1 MTSPVRPH
9 DLVLCLTPFGEPDAG
24 LTAAACA
31 AGALGILDLGT
42 GDRRSREAL
51 SRLRRSAPGPF
62 GVRVTG
68 RCALTPAEVG
78 DGPDAVVLTADATWK
93 RAELPSGCRVLAEVT
108 DLGQAHA
115 ALRAGAWG
123 LIARGAES
131 GGRVGELST
140 FVLLQQLLSD
150 EESSRVP
157 VWACGG
163 IGPRTAAAAV
173 AGGAAG
179 VVLDSQLALLA
190 ESGLPETVRSVLRS
204 LDGSET
210 VVLGGHRVL
219 RRRGPD
225 SVPRP
230 PADDPRAVASLL
242 GAGDQRG
249 RLLPVGQDGF
259 LAARFA
265 ERSGDVRRSVREVAT
280 AIDGVAHGDGAT
292 ALRPGSAMGRA
303 LGTRLPVAQGP
314 MTRVSDQAG
323 FAAAVAADG
332 ALPFLA
338 LALADAE
345 RTRSILTEA
354 RAVLDGRPWGV
365 GVLGFA
371 PEEIRNAQLDAVREL
386 RPTHAIIAGGRPA
399 QAETLE
405 RAGIHTFLHVPSPGL
420 LRQFLD
426 AGARRFVFEGSE
438 CGGHVGPRASF
449 PLWEAQLAV
458 LQDFLDD
465 TGTDPYAADGGAAAR
480 RLEVFFAGGVHDERS
495 AAMVAALAAPLT
507 TRGAAVGVLMGTAYL
522 FTEEAVA
529 HGAVRPLFQR
539 QVLTATTTTLLET
552 APGHATRCVPSPFT
566 ADYRGREAALRAQG
580 LTDREVWEGLERLNV
595 GRLRIASKG
604 VERGADGALAAVDE
618 ERQLADGMFMA
629 GEVAVLRSA
638 TTTLADLHRSV
649 TDGAADLLTR
659 RAAHPSAAHPSA
671 ASVVEPE
678 PPAPLDI
685 AIVGMACMFPGAPDL
700 AAFWSAIV
708 TGRDAVTEVPPER
721 WDPAVHHAAGS
732 TASKWG
738 GFLPRI
744 PFDPLRYGIPPASL
758 GSIEPVQLL
767 SLEAARR
774 ALEDA
779 GYGERGREFDRART
793 SVVFGAEAGSDLSNA
808 VTLRAVLPSYHG
820 KVPDGIEEQLPRLT
834 EDSFPGM
841 LANVISGRIANRL
854 DLGGANF
861 TVDAACASSLAALDV
876 GCKEL
881 VSGTSDLVLCGGA
894 DLHNG
899 INDFVLFS
907 SVHALSPTGSSRAFD
922 ASADGI
928 ALGEGV
934 ACLVLKRLADAERD
948 GDRIYGVVKGLGSA
962 SDGRSLGLTAPRPE
976 GQRAAL
982 ERAYRN
988 AGVSPADVGLVEAH
1002 GTGTVVGDRTE
1013 LTVLAEVFSE
1023 AGAGTGGCALGSVKS
1038 QIGHTKCAAGLA
1050 GLIKTAL
1057 ALYTGVTPPTLHL
1070 ERPNPA
1076 WAEDD
1081 SPFVFHTR
1089 ARPWPAPAA
1098 ERLGGVSAFGFG
1110 GTNFHAVLAA
1120 HADAVPPRRSLDAWP
1135 AELFLFRGRDRAAA
1149 HRHAVEI
1156 LRAAETDGHPWRLRD
1171 LALAAAHR
1179 ADTSHEPVRAALVAR
1194 DTEELIGH
1202 LRRLLAGE
1210 HDPGAG
1216 IHVADQVTELEGL
1229 GLGLGEGN
1237 GAGGPVRGEAAD
1249 PVRAEA
1255 ADPVQDGVTDRVRG
1269 GGTGRVEGGG
1279 AGPARGKVAF
1289 LFPGQGSQR
1298 PGMLAELMIHLP
1310 ELRYYLDLG
1319 RAYADILH
1327 PPAAFDDAA
1336 RERRRAALT
1345 DTRAAQPALGVTGLA
1360 AHAFLTS
1367 AGVHPDQAAGHSYGE
1382 LVALAAAGALDPET
1396 LLELSAER
1404 AGAILAAAGD
1414 DPGTMAA
1421 VGASAE
1427 TVVRTLRT
1435 SGAPASVVV
1444 ANLNSPDQTVISGPT
1459 ADVETAVR
1467 LLREAGLGARRIPVA
1482 CAFHGPLVAA
1492 AGEGFG
1498 KTLVDTTV
1506 RAPEFPVWANRTAAP
1521 YPLDPDEVRAE
1532 LAAQIGAPVAFAA
1545 QIEAMYEAG
1554 ARVFVEAGPG
1564 TVLTRLVARILGD
1577 RPHHAVA
1584 CEPDADS
1591 GLRGWLD
1598 ALARLAVAGQPVR
1611 TAWLLRGRDA
1621 VDALRGPAPK
1631 RPGWTVDGHLVR
1643 TADGAFLPGALAPAR
1658 RVVET
1663 TVTTDQPYGA
1673 PADRDALVSEF
1684 LRTSREMIAAQR
1696 DVLLT
1701 YFGAA
1706 PGAAVP
1712 PAPVP
1717 TAPLRVE
1724 LTSADSELTMPE
1736 GEAPGDDV
1744 ERVVLKIISERTGY
1758 PVDMIEP
1765 DLDLEADLSIDSIK
1779 RAEIAGELAK
1789 RLGIAGGADVL
1800 DDAELE
1806 ELAKARTAAAVTGWL
1821 TARVGAQ
1828 PGDGGER
1835 HEESRTGGQ
1844 AEYAEERTEE
1854 AFTGMAAGLT
1864 PEAAGLTRE
1873 AAERIGEVG
1882 RRTQEPAGPA
1892 PDAGG
1897 PTQVSA
1903 GQTREVAG
1911 LVPEV
1916 GARTQEVGVRIWEV
1930 GARTREPAEATHAPA
1945 PTSAP
1950 VPTSAPLLG
1959 VPPRRFEL
1967 RPVPLPDPGPS
1978 APDDRDR
1985 ALSGRRFALL
1995 GDGAGAAAEVA
2006 ARLAEHGAEAVLLD
2020 ASHLLTAADG
2030 PVDGV
2035 VYLGALPG
2043 PDLPVLP
2050 DAFPVLRAALACGPR
2065 RLLALRT
2072 ADRADALG
2080 TADRG
2085 GAAGTAARG
2094 SGLRAGDHA
2103 DALRAPDHADAPRAA
2118 GRGDAPGPADRGS
2131 GHRAADRADAVRAAD
2146 RGGVPGVSD
2155 RGSGLPVGD
2164 HADALRAADRADVL
2178 QPADRTDALRTA
2190 DPGGTPPPADRG
2202 GVQGA
2207 GDPAGGLRA
2216 AGLDGLFRS
2225 VGHEYPELLARVV
2238 AVADTAPVAVADA
2251 VLAELRAP
2259 EPAPVVLRTAAGVR
2273 HGLALVPAPLGPLAA
2288 TGAGPA
2294 GDGAAEAAALG
2305 LDRDSVVLLVGGA
2318 RGITARFAATLAG
2331 ACRCRV
2337 ELLGRTP
2344 APTAPEAPHTAAA
2357 RTPVELRAALAAG
2370 PGAAAGPAEINRTAE
2385 LILAQREIA
2394 STLAE
2399 LGALGSEARYRSV
2412 DFRDRDAVRRAVKE
2426 IHAEHGR
2433 LDGVVFAAGVVE
2445 DRLIA
2450 DKTPESFQRVYGTKT
2465 AGAAALFAAL
2475 DDLPGAPAFTVLFGS
2490 IAAVTGNRGQADYAA
2505 ANDALEALGADWAAR
2520 TGARALTV
2528 HWGPW
2533 APSATHGGMV
2543 GAELGRAYARRGIEL
2558 IDPDEGT
2565 AALLRELAWGEP
2577 SVRAVVYTASGW

>member
-1 MTSPVRPH
+1 MTSPVRAQ
-9 DLVLCLTPFGEPDAG
+9 DLILCLTPFGEPDAG
-24 LTAAACA
+24 LAAAASA
-31 AGALGILDLGT
+31 AGALGVLDLGT
-42 GDRRSREAL
+42 GDRRCREEL
-51 SRLRRSAPGPF
+51 SRLRRAAPGPF
-62 GVRVTG
+62 GIRVTG
-68 RCALTPAEVG
+68 RCTLTPADVG
-78 DGPDAVVLTADATWK
+78 DGPDTVVLTSDAPWQATQ
-93 RAELPSGCRVLAEVT
+93 LPPHWRVLAEIT
-108 DLGQAHA
+108 DIDQARTA
-115 ALRAGAWG
+115 VRAGARG

-150 EESSRVP
+150 GELNDVP

-190 ESGLPETVRSVLRS
+190 ESGQPETVRAALRS

-210 VVLGGHRVL
+210 VLLGGHRVL

-225 SVPRP
+225 APRIS
-230 PADDPRAVASLL
+230 ADDPETIAALL
-242 GAGDQRG
+242 GTADPRTH
-249 RLLPVGQDGF
+249 LLPVGQDGF

-265 ERSGDVRRSVREVAT
+265 ERWGHVRGVVRELSAVIQGVAVGDPVRV
-280 AIDGVAHGDGAT
+280 DGVADAGPAGRAGTAGAGPEADLGAEGAGAAVALGEADAGAEASHAVSDARSAASQAVSDAGPAGAAGVSDVASDIASDIVT
-292 ALRPGSAMGRA
+292 DARHTQAEPAAVAALRPGSAMSRA

-323 FAAAVAADG
+323 FAAAVAEGG

-338 LALADAE
+338 LALADGE
-345 RTRSILTEA
+345 RTRAMLTEA

-386 RPTHAIIAGGRPA
+386 RPTHAVIAGGRPA
-399 QAETLE
+399 QAEALE
-405 RAGIHTFLHVPSPGL
+405 RAGIRTFLHVPSPGL
-420 LRQFLD
+420 LRQFVD

-449 PLWEAQLAV
+449 PLWEAQLGV
-458 LQDFLDD
+458 LEDYLADADD
-465 TGTDPYAADGGAAAR
+465 ERAR
-480 RLEVFFAGGVHDERS
+480 QLEVLFAGGVHDERS

-507 TRGAAVGVLMGTAYL
+507 ARGAAVGLLMGTAYL

-529 HGAVRPLFQR
+529 HGAIQPLFQR
-539 QVLTATTTTLLET
+539 QVLAATATDLLET

-566 ADYRGREAALRAQG
+566 GDYRDREAALRAQG
-580 LTDREVWEGLERLNV
+580 LSDREVWEGLERLNV

-604 VERGADGALAAVDE
+604 VERCTDGELAAVGE
-618 ERQLADGMFMA
+618 ERQLSDGMFMA

-638 TTTLADLHRSV
+638 TTTVAELHRAV
-649 TDGAADLLTR
+649 TDGAADFLTR
-659 RAAHPSAAHPSA
+659 RAARPAPLPPA
-671 ASVVEPE
+671 EPA

-685 AIVGMACMFPGAPDL
+685 AIVGMACMFPQAADL
-700 AAFWSAIV
+700 AAFWSTVV

-721 WDPAVHHAAGS
+721 WDPAVHHASAS

-767 SLEAARR
+767 SLEAAWR

-779 GYGERGREFDRART
+779 GYGDRGRAFDRART

-808 VTLRAVLPSYHG
+808 VTLRAVLPAYYG

-876 GCKEL
+876 ACKEL
-881 VSGTSDLVLCGGA
+881 VSGTSDMVLCGGA

-899 INDFVLFS
+899 INDYVLFS
-907 SVHALSPTGSSRAFD
+907 SVHALSPTGRSRAFD

-934 ACLVLKRLADAERD
+934 ACLVLKRLADAERA

-1013 LTVLAEVFSE
+1013 LTVLSDVFTE
-1023 AGAGTGGCALGSVKS
+1023 AGAELGSCALGSVKS

-1050 GLIKTAL
+1050 GLIKTTL
-1057 ALYTGVTPPTLHL
+1057 ALYTGVTPPTLHV
-1070 ERPNPA
+1070 EHPNPA
-1076 WAEDD
+1076 WAQDS

-1089 ARPWPAPAA
+1089 ARPWSAPAA
-1098 ERLGGVSAFGFG
+1098 ERFAGVSAFGFG
-1110 GTNFHAVLAA
+1110 GTNFHAVLAG
-1120 HADAVPPRRSLDAWP
+1120 HSDAVPPAQTLDEWP
-1135 AELFLFRGRDRAAA
+1135 CELFLFRGRDTVAA
-1149 HRHAVEI
+1149 HRTVEEL
-1156 LRAAETDGHPWRLRD
+1156 LRAAEADGRPWRLRD
-1171 LALAAAHR
+1171 LALAAARR
-1179 ADTSHEPVRAALVAR
+1179 ADTAHEPVRAAVVAR
-1194 DTEELIGH
+1194 DIEELTAQ
-1202 LRRLLAGE
+1202 LRRILAGE
-1210 HDPGAG
+1210 HDPAAG
-1216 IHVADQVTELEGL
+1216 IH
-1229 GLGLGEGN
+1229 
-1237 GAGGPVRGEAAD
+1237 AAD
-1249 PVRAEA
+1249 PV
-1255 ADPVQDGVTDRVRG
+1255 DGQI
-1269 GGTGRVEGGG
+1269 
-1279 AGPARGKVAF
+1279 AF

-1298 PGMLAELMIHLP
+1298 TGMLADLLVTLP
-1310 ELRYYLDLG
+1310 ALRHYLYLG
-1319 RAYADILH
+1319 RAHADVVH
-1327 PPAAFDDAA
+1327 PPAAFDDTA
-1336 RERRRAALT
+1336 RERLRADLT
-1345 DTRAAQPALGVTGLA
+1345 DTRSAQPALGIAGLA

-1396 LLELSAER
+1396 LLELSGER
-1404 AGAILAAAGD
+1404 AAAILAAAGD

-1421 VGASAE
+1421 VAAPAE
-1427 TVVRTLRT
+1427 TVTDALRT
-1435 SGAPASVVV
+1435 AGAPATVVV
-1444 ANLNSPDQTVISGPT
+1444 ANLNSPEQTVISGPT
-1459 ADVETAVR
+1459 EDIGTAVR
-1467 LLREAGLGARRIPVA
+1467 LLRAVGLGARRIPVA
-1482 CAFHGPLVAA
+1482 CAFHSPLVAS
-1492 AGEGFG
+1492 AGERFA
-1498 KTLVDTTV
+1498 KVLADKTV

-1521 YPLDPDEVRAE
+1521 YPRDPDAVRAG
-1532 LAAQIGAPVAFAA
+1532 LAAQIGAPVAFVA

-1554 ARVFVEAGPG
+1554 ARLFVEAGPG
-1564 TVLTRLVARILGD
+1564 SVLTRLVRQILGD
-1577 RPHHAVA
+1577 RPHRTVV
-1584 CEPDADS
+1584 CEPSGDS

-1598 ALARLAVAGQPVR
+1598 ALAQLAVAGRPVR

-1621 VDALRGPAPK
+1621 VDALRAPAPK

-1643 TADGAFLPGALAPAR
+1643 TADGALLPGALAPAR
-1658 RVVET
+1658 RVMET
-1663 TVTTDQPYGA
+1663 TVTTDQPHGA
-1673 PADRDALVSEF
+1673 PTDRDALISEF

-1706 PGAAVP
+1706 PGATP
-1712 PAPVP
+1712 PAPVAAVP
-1717 TAPLRVE
+1717 APDPVAQHE
-1724 LTSADSELTMPE
+1724 LPSAEPPLSSLVAEEPV
-1736 GEAPGDDV
+1736 ADV
-1744 ERVVLKIISERTGY
+1744 ERIVLEIISERTGY

-1789 RLGIAGGADVL
+1789 RLGIAGGAEVL

-1821 TARVGAQ
+1821 TARVGA
-1828 PGDGGER
+1828 GSGGEGER
-1835 HEESRTGGQ
+1835 VEAAHAREPVEERAEVSYGREPIEAQ
-1844 AEYAEERTEE
+1844 AEVSYAR
-1854 AFTGMAAGLT
+1854 
-1864 PEAAGLTRE
+1864 
-1873 AAERIGEVG
+1873 
-1882 RRTQEPAGPA
+1882 EPAG
-1892 PDAGG
+1892 
-1897 PTQVSA
+1897 
-1903 GQTREVAG
+1903 
-1911 LVPEV
+1911 
-1916 GARTQEVGVRIWEV
+1916 
-1930 GARTREPAEATHAPA
+1930 EPAEAAHIGTRAPA
-1945 PTSAP
+1945 EPL
-1950 VPTSAPLLG
+1950 VPG
-1959 VPPRRFEL
+1959 VPPRRCEL
-1967 RPVPLPDPGPS
+1967 RPVALPEPGPVGL
-1978 APDDRDR
+1978 D
-1985 ALSGRRFALL
+1985 LSGRRFVLL
-1995 GDGAGAAAEVA
+1995 GGGAGTAGELA
-2006 ARLAEHGAEAVLLD
+2006 ARLAAHGADPVVLD
-2020 ASHLLTAADG
+2020 QAHHLTSADG

-2043 PDLPVLP
+2043 SDLPVLP

-2065 RLLALRT
+2065 TLLAVRG
-2072 ADRADALG
+2072 ADRAQA
-2080 TADRG
+2080 
-2085 GAAGTAARG
+2085 
-2094 SGLRAGDHA
+2094 
-2103 DALRAPDHADAPRAA
+2103 
-2118 GRGDAPGPADRGS
+2118 
-2131 GHRAADRADAVRAAD
+2131 
-2146 RGGVPGVSD
+2146 
-2155 RGSGLPVGD
+2155 
-2164 HADALRAADRADVL
+2164 
-2178 QPADRTDALRTA
+2178 
-2190 DPGGTPPPADRG
+2190 
-2202 GVQGA
+2202 
-2207 GDPAGGLRA
+2207 LRA

-2225 VGHEYPELLARVV
+2225 VGREYPGLLARVV
-2238 AVADTAPVAVADA
+2238 AVPDTAPAAVAEA
-2251 VLAELRAP
+2251 LLAELRAP
-2259 EPAPVVLRTAAGVR
+2259 EPVAPVVLRTAAGAR
-2273 HGLALVPAPLGPLAA
+2273 QGFELLPAPLGLLGT

-2294 GDGAAEAAALG
+2294 ADGAAEAAALG
-2305 LDRDSVVLLVGGA
+2305 LDRDSVVLLAGGA
-2318 RGITARFAATLAG
+2318 RGITARFAATLAR

-2344 APTAPEAPHTAAA
+2344 APTAPEDPRTAAA

-2370 PGAAAGPAEINRTAE
+2370 PGAPKPAEINRTAE
-2385 LILAQREIA
+2385 LLLAQREIA
-2394 STLAE
+2394 TTLAE
-2399 LGALGSEARYRSV
+2399 LGTLGSEARYRSV
-2412 DFRDRDAVRRAVKE
+2412 DFRERDAVLQAVKE

-2433 LDGVVFAAGVVE
+2433 LDGVVFAAGVIE

-2450 DKTPESFQRVYGTKT
+2450 DKTPESFQRVYGTKI

-2475 DDLPGAPAFTVLFGS
+2475 DELPAAPAFTVLFGS
-2490 IAAVTGNRGQADYAA
+2490 IAALLGNRGQADYAA
-2505 ANDALEALGADWAAR
+2505 ANDALEALGADWAER
-2520 TGARALTV
+2520 TGHRALTV

-2533 APSATHGGMV
+2533 APSGAHTGMV
-2543 GAELGRAYARRGIEL
+2543 GAELGREYARRGVDL

-2565 AALLRELAWGEP
+2565 AALLRELAWGDP
-2577 SVRAVVYTASGW
+2577 AARAVVHTASGW

>member
-1 MTSPVRPH
+1 MTSPVRLR
-9 DLVLCLTPFGEPDAG
+9 DLVLCLTPFGESDAG
-24 LTAAACA
+24 LAAAACA
-31 AGALGILDLGT
+31 AGALGILDLGA

-78 DGPDAVVLTADATWK
+78 DSPDTVIRTADATWSPS
-93 RAELPSGCRVLAEVT
+93 ELPSHWRVLAEVT
-108 DLGQAHA
+108 DIQQARA
-115 ALRAGAWG
+115 AVRAGAQG
-123 LIARGAES
+123 LIARGGES

-150 EESSRVP
+150 EESGRVP

-225 SVPRP
+225 APRP
-230 PADDPRAVASLL
+230 PADDPGAVADLL
-242 GAGDQRG
+242 GADDLRG

-265 ERSGDVRRSVREVAT
+265 ERFGDVRRSVREVSA
-280 AIDGVAHGDGAT
+280 AMLGAADGGAADGGAADGGAAA
-292 ALRPGSAMGRA
+292 ALRPGSAMSRA

-314 MTRVSDQAG
+314 MTRVSDQPG
-323 FAAAVAADG
+323 FAAAVATDG

-338 LALADAE
+338 LALADGE
-345 RTRSILTEA
+345 RTRSMLTEA

-405 RAGIHTFLHVPSPGL
+405 RAGIRSYLHVPSPGL

-426 AGARRFVFEGSE
+426 AGVRRFVFEGSE

-458 LQDFLDD
+458 LEDFLRGADD
-465 TGTDPYAADGGAAAR
+465 TTAR

-539 QVLTATTTTLLET
+539 QVLTATATTLLET

-566 ADYRGREAALRAQG
+566 GDYRAREAALRAQG

-604 VERGADGALAAVDE
+604 VERGTDGALAGVDE

-638 TTTLADLHRSV
+638 TTTLANLHRSV
-649 TDGAADLLTR
+649 TDGAADFLTR
-659 RAAHPSAAHPSA
+659 RAARPGPTPAA
-671 ASVVEPE
+671 EPE
-678 PPAPLDI
+678 PPAPLDV
-685 AIVGMACMFPGAPDL
+685 AIVGMACMFPEAPDL
-700 AAFWSAIV
+700 AAFWSTIV
-708 TGRDAVTEVPPER
+708 TGRDAVTEVPADR

-767 SLEAARR
+767 SLEAAHR

-779 GYGERGREFDRART
+779 GYGARGRAFDRART
-793 SVVFGAEAGSDLSNA
+793 SVVFGAEAGSDLSSA
-808 VTLRAVLPSYHG
+808 VTLRAVLPSYYG

-876 GCKEL
+876 ACKEL

-899 INDFVLFS
+899 INDYVLFS
-907 SVHALSPTGSSRAFD
+907 SVHALSPTGRSRAFD

-1013 LTVLAEVFSE
+1013 LTVLSEVFNR
-1023 AGAGTGGCALGSVKS
+1023 AGAERGRCALGSVKS

-1050 GLIKTAL
+1050 GLIKSAL
-1057 ALYTGVTPPTLHL
+1057 ALHTGVIPPTLHL

-1076 WAEDD
+1076 WSEGD
-1081 SPFVFHTR
+1081 SPFAFHTR
-1089 ARPWPAPAA
+1089 ARPWTAPAA
-1098 ERLGGVSAFGFG
+1098 ERLAGVSAFGFG

-1120 HADAVPPRRSLDAWP
+1120 HTDAVPPRRSLDVWP
-1135 AELFLFRGRDRAAA
+1135 AELFLFRGRDTAAA
-1149 HRHAVEI
+1149 HRQAEEI
-1156 LRAAETDGHPWRLRD
+1156 LRAAEADGHPWRLRD
-1171 LALAAAHR
+1171 LALAAARR
-1179 ADTSHEPVRAALVAR
+1179 ADTSHEPVQAALVAR
-1194 DTEELIGH
+1194 DTGELTAQ

-1210 HDPGAG
+1210 HDPAAG
-1216 IHVADQVTELEGL
+1216 IHG
-1229 GLGLGEGN
+1229 
-1237 GAGGPVRGEAAD
+1237 AD
-1249 PVRAEA
+1249 PVPGPAEEVGPAADSAEGEVADPAEGRVACRGEGEVACRAEGEVA
-1255 ADPVQDGVTDRVRG
+1255 CTDPVRSKAG
-1269 GGTGRVEGGG
+1269 GSVPGG
-1279 AGPARGKVAF
+1279 VAF

-1298 PGMLAELMIHLP
+1298 PGMLAELLVHLP
-1310 ELRYYLDLG
+1310 ELQHYLDLG
-1319 RAYADILH
+1319 RAHADTVH
-1327 PPAAFDDAA
+1327 PPAAFDDSA

-1345 DTRAAQPALGVTGLA
+1345 DTRTAQPALGITGLA

-1421 VGASAE
+1421 VGAPAE
-1427 TVVRTLRT
+1427 TVARALQTT
-1435 SGAPASVVV
+1435 GAPASVVI
-1444 ANLNSPDQTVISGPT
+1444 ANLNSPAQTVVSGPT
-1459 ADVETAVR
+1459 ADVEAAVR
-1467 LLREAGLGARRIPVA
+1467 LLRDAGLGARRIPVA
-1482 CAFHGPLVAA
+1482 CAFHSPLVAA
-1492 AGEGFG
+1492 AGERFA
-1498 KTLVDTTV
+1498 KVLADKTV

-1521 YPLDPDEVRAE
+1521 YPRDPDGVRAE
-1532 LAAQIGAPVAFAA
+1532 LAAQIAAPVAFAA

-1564 TVLTRLVARILGD
+1564 TVLTRLVARILGN
-1577 RPHHAVA
+1577 RPHRTVA
-1584 CEPDADS
+1584 CEPDPDS

-1643 TADGAFLPGALAPAR
+1643 TADGALLPGALAPAR

-1673 PADRDALVSEF
+1673 PADRDALISEF
-1684 LRTSREMIAAQR
+1684 LRTSREMVAAQR

-1706 PGAAVP
+1706 PGATP
-1712 PAPVP
+1712 PAPLP
-1717 TAPLRVE
+1717 AAPLPQAVIPEPDGEQGE
-1724 LTSADSELTMPE
+1724 LTEPVE
-1736 GEAPGDDV
+1736 EAPVADV
-1744 ERVVLKIISERTGY
+1744 ERVVLEIISERTGY

-1779 RAEIAGELAK
+1779 RAEIAGELAR

-1821 TARVGAQ
+1821 TARVGATS
-1828 PGDGGER
+1828 GDGGGR
-1835 HEESRTGGQ
+1835 HEEPRAAGQ
-1844 AEYAEERTEE
+1844 VGYPEERTEG
-1854 AFTGMAAGLT
+1854 AFPDAAAGRIPAVARQT
-1864 PEAAGLTRE
+1864 RDPSVRAGEAGVRAQGPTEAAS
-1873 AAERIGEVG
+1873 
-1882 RRTQEPAGPA
+1882 A
-1892 PDAGG
+1892 PTASA
-1897 PTQVSA
+1897 PTGS
-1903 GQTREVAG
+1903 
-1911 LVPEV
+1911 
-1916 GARTQEVGVRIWEV
+1916 
-1930 GARTREPAEATHAPA
+1930 APA
-1945 PTSAP
+1945 P
-1950 VPTSAPLLG
+1950 VLG
-1959 VPPRRFEL
+1959 VPPRRCEL
-1967 RPVPLPDPGPS
+1967 RPVPLPEPDPAAG
-1978 APDDRDR
+1978 DDRGP
-1985 ALSGRRFALL
+1985 ALAGRRFVLL
-1995 GDGAGAAAEVA
+1995 GDGAGVAAEVA
-2006 ARLAEHGAEAVLLD
+2006 ARLAGHGAEAVPLD
-2020 ASHLLTAADG
+2020 AGHLLTAADG

-2065 RLLALRT
+2065 RLLA
-2072 ADRADALG
+2072 
-2080 TADRG
+2080 
-2085 GAAGTAARG
+2085 
-2094 SGLRAGDHA
+2094 
-2103 DALRAPDHADAPRAA
+2103 P
-2118 GRGDAPGPADRGS
+2118 
-2131 GHRAADRADAVRAAD
+2131 RAADRA
-2146 RGGVPGVSD
+2146 
-2155 RGSGLPVGD
+2155 
-2164 HADALRAADRADVL
+2164 
-2178 QPADRTDALRTA
+2178 
-2190 DPGGTPPPADRG
+2190 
-2202 GVQGA
+2202 GA
-2207 GDPAGGLRA
+2207 LRA

-2225 VGHEYPELLARVV
+2225 VGREYPDLLARVV
-2238 AVADTAPVAVADA
+2238 AVADTAPAAVADA
-2251 VLAELRAP
+2251 LLAELRAP
-2259 EPAPVVLRTAAGVR
+2259 EPAPVVLRTVAGAR
-2273 HGLALVPAPLGPLAA
+2273 QGLALVPAPLGPLAT

-2331 ACRCRV
+2331 ACRCRI

-2344 APTAPEAPHTAAA
+2344 VPTAPEDPHTAAA

-2370 PGAAAGPAEINRTAE
+2370 PAVTSPAEINRAAE
-2385 LILAQREIA
+2385 LVLAQREITA
-2394 STLAE
+2394 TLAE
-2399 LGALGSEARYRSV
+2399 LGALGSAARYRSV
-2412 DFRDRDAVRRAVKE
+2412 DFRDRDAVLRAVKE

-2433 LDGVVFAAGVVE
+2433 LDGVVFAAGVIE

-2450 DKTPESFQRVYGTKT
+2450 DKTPKSFQRVYGTKT
-2465 AGAAALFAAL
+2465 TGAAALFAAL
-2475 DDLPGAPAFTVLFGS
+2475 DDLPDAPAFTVLFGS
-2490 IAAVTGNRGQADYAA
+2490 IAAVLGNRGQADYAA
-2505 ANDALEALGADWAAR
+2505 ANDALETLGADWADRA
-2520 TGARALTV
+2520 GARALTV

-2533 APSATHGGMV
+2533 APSAAHGGMV
-2543 GAELGRAYARRGIEL
+2543 GAELGREYARRGIEL

-2565 AALLRELAWGEP
+2565 AALLRELAWGDP
-2577 SVRAVVYTASGW
+2577 SARAVVYTASGW

>member
-9 DLVLCLTPFGEPDAG
+9 DLVLCLTPFAEPDAG

-68 RCALTPAEVG
+68 RCALTPAELG
-78 DGPDAVVLTADATWK
+78 DAPDTVVRTADATWS
-93 RAELPSGCRVLAEVT
+93 RTELPSECRVLAEVT
-108 DLGQAHA
+108 DIRQAHA
-115 ALRAGAWG
+115 ALRAGAQG
-123 LIARGAES
+123 LIARGGES
-131 GGRVGELST
+131 GGRVGASST

-157 VWACGG
+157 LWACGG
-163 IGPRTAAAAV
+163 IGPRSAAAAV

-190 ESGLPETVRSVLRS
+190 ESGLSETVRSVLRS

-225 SVPRP
+225 APRP
-230 PADDPRAVASLL
+230 PADDPEAVASLL
-242 GAGDQRG
+242 GAGDLRG

-265 ERSGDVRRSVREVAT
+265 ERFGDVRRSVREVSAAMHAVADGGAAT
-280 AIDGVAHGDGAT
+280 V
-292 ALRPGSAMGRA
+292 LRPGSAMSRA

-314 MTRVSDQAG
+314 MTRVSDQAD

-338 LALADAE
+338 LALADGE
-345 RTRSILTEA
+345 RTRSMLTEA
-354 RAVLDGRPWGV
+354 RAALDGRPWGV

-458 LQDFLDD
+458 LQDFLAD
-465 TGTDPYAADGGAAAR
+465 ADGATAR

-507 TRGAAVGVLMGTAYL
+507 ARGAAVGVLMGTAYL
-522 FTEEAVA
+522 FTEEAVT

-539 QVLTATTTTLLET
+539 QVLKATMTTLLET

-566 ADYRGREAALRAQG
+566 ADYRAREAALRAQG
-580 LTDREVWEGLERLNV
+580 LTDREVWEALERLNV

-604 VERGADGALAAVDE
+604 VERGADGALATVAE
-618 ERQLADGMFMA
+618 ERQLTDGMFMA
-629 GEVAVLRSA
+629 GEVTVLRSA

-649 TDGAADLLTR
+649 TDGAAEFLTRRAGDVRTR
-659 RAAHPSAAHPSA
+659 RAAHPDAASAA
-671 ASVVEPE
+671 EPE

-685 AIVGMACMFPGAPDL
+685 AIVGMACMFAEAPDL
-700 AAFWSAIV
+700 AAFWSNIV

-744 PFDPLRYGIPPASL
+744 PFDPLQYGIPPASL

-779 GYGERGREFDRART
+779 GYGQQGRAFDRART

-808 VTLRAVLPSYHG
+808 VTLRAVLPKYYG
-820 KVPDGIEEQLPRLT
+820 TVPDGLDEQLPHLT

-876 GCKEL
+876 ACKEL

-899 INDFVLFS
+899 INDYVLFS
-907 SVHALSPTGSSRAFD
+907 SVHALSPTGRSRAFD

-934 ACLVLKRLADAERD
+934 ACLVLKRLADAERA

-1013 LTVLAEVFSE
+1013 LTVLAEVFGE

-1050 GLIKTAL
+1050 GLIKTTL
-1057 ALYTGVTPPTLHL
+1057 ALHTGVIPPTLHL

-1076 WAEDD
+1076 WAEGD
-1081 SPFVFHTR
+1081 SPFAFHTR
-1089 ARPWPAPAA
+1089 ARPWTAPAA
-1098 ERLGGVSAFGFG
+1098 ERLAGVSAFGFG

-1120 HADAVPPRRSLDAWP
+1120 HADAVPPRQAVDAWP
-1135 AELFLFRGRDRAAA
+1135 AELFLFRGRDTTAA
-1149 HRHAVEI
+1149 HRQAAEI
-1156 LRAAETDGHPWRLRD
+1156 LRAAEAEGAPWRLRD
-1171 LALAAAHR
+1171 LALAAAHC
-1179 ADTSHEPVRAALVAR
+1179 ADTSHEPVRAALVAG
-1194 DTEELIGH
+1194 DTEELTDQ

-1210 HDPGAG
+1210 HDPAAG
-1216 IHVADQVTELEGL
+1216 IHLADPLAEG
-1229 GLGLGEGN
+1229 E
-1237 GAGGPVRGEAAD
+1237 APAAPAQGEAAHSVRDGVLDRGEGGVAGPVPGVIEGRVPGGLDD
-1249 PVRAEA
+1249 PMPGRNADVLQSKAAAPAPGEF
-1255 ADPVQDGVTDRVRG
+1255 ADPVP
-1269 GGTGRVEGGG
+1269 G
-1279 AGPARGKVAF
+1279 AGALATAGKVAHPVAGEGDRSVAGEGDRWVAGEVAF

-1298 PGMLAELMIHLP
+1298 PGMLAELLVHLP

-1319 RAYADILH
+1319 GAHAGTVH
-1327 PPAAFDDAA
+1327 PPAAFDEDARA
-1336 RERRRAALT
+1336 RRRAALT
-1345 DTRAAQPALGVTGLA
+1345 DTRAAQPALGITGLA

-1396 LLELSAER
+1396 LLDLSAER

-1421 VGASAE
+1421 VGAPAE
-1427 TVVRTLRT
+1427 TVVRTLHT
-1435 SGAPASVVV
+1435 TGAPASVVV
-1444 ANLNSPDQTVISGPT
+1444 ANLNSPEQTVISGPT
-1459 ADVETAVR
+1459 ADVEAAVG
-1467 LLREAGLGARRIPVA
+1467 LLRDAGLGARRIPVA
-1482 CAFHGPLVAA
+1482 CAFHSPLVAT
-1492 AGEGFG
+1492 AGERFA
-1498 KTLVDTTV
+1498 KILADKTV
-1506 RAPEFPVWANRTAAP
+1506 RPPEFPVWANRTAAP
-1521 YPLDPDEVRAE
+1521 YPLDPDDVRAE

-1554 ARVFVEAGPG
+1554 ARIFVEAGPG

-1577 RPHHAVA
+1577 RPHRTIA

-1611 TAWLLRGRDA
+1611 TSWLLRGRDA
-1621 VDALRGPAPK
+1621 VDALRGHAPK

-1643 TADGAFLPGALAPAR
+1643 TADGALLPGALAPAR

-1663 TVTTDQPYGA
+1663 TVTTDQPYGT
-1673 PADRDALVSEF
+1673 PADRDALISEF
-1684 LRTSREMIAAQR
+1684 LRTSREMITAQR

-1706 PGAAVP
+1706 PGVTP

-1717 TAPLRVE
+1717 SAPLPQLVTPE
-1724 LTSADSELTMPE
+1724 PPPAEAESAGPV
-1736 GEAPGDDV
+1736 DDV
-1744 ERVVLKIISERTGY
+1744 ERVVLEIIGERTGY

-1779 RAEIAGELAK
+1779 RAEIAGELAR
-1789 RLGIAGGADVL
+1789 RLGIAGGAEVL
-1800 DDAELE
+1800 DDAEME

-1821 TARVGAQ
+1821 TARMGARSGHGQ
-1828 PGDGGER
+1828 GR
-1835 HEESRTGGQ
+1835 HDESSTGGQ
-1844 AEYAEERTEE
+1844 AGYAQEQTEA
-1854 AFTGMAAGLT
+1854 AFTDAA
-1864 PEAAGLTRE
+1864 
-1873 AAERIGEVG
+1873 
-1882 RRTQEPAGPA
+1882 A
-1892 PDAGG
+1892 P
-1897 PTQVSA
+1897 P
-1903 GQTREVAG
+1903 
-1911 LVPEV
+1911 
-1916 GARTQEVGVRIWEV
+1916 
-1930 GARTREPAEATHAPA
+1930 TREPAEAVYAPA
-1945 PTSAP
+1945 PA
-1950 VPTSAPLLG
+1950 LG
-1959 VPPRRFEL
+1959 VSPRRCEL
-1967 RPVPLPDPGPS
+1967 RPVPLPEPDP
-1978 APDDRDR
+1978 AAADAQDH

-1995 GDGAGAAAEVA
+1995 GDGAGAAAEAA

-2020 ASHLLTAADG
+2020 AGHLLTAADG
-2030 PVDGV
+2030 PVDDV

-2065 RLLALRT
+2065 RLLAVRATDLDGALP
-2072 ADRADALG
+2072 AD
-2080 TADRG
+2080 DRDG
-2085 GAAGTAARG
+2085 
-2094 SGLRAGDHA
+2094 
-2103 DALRAPDHADAPRAA
+2103 ALRAD
-2118 GRGDAPGPADRGS
+2118 
-2131 GHRAADRADAVRAAD
+2131 DRAGALPAANRA
-2146 RGGVPGVSD
+2146 GV
-2155 RGSGLPVGD
+2155 
-2164 HADALRAADRADVL
+2164 LRS
-2178 QPADRTDALRTA
+2178 
-2190 DPGGTPPPADRG
+2190 
-2202 GVQGA
+2202 
-2207 GDPAGGLRA
+2207 

-2225 VGHEYPELLARVV
+2225 VGREYPDLLARVV
-2238 AVADTAPVAVADA
+2238 AVADTAPAAVADA
-2251 VLAELRAP
+2251 LLAELRAP
-2259 EPAPVVLRTAAGVR
+2259 EPAPVVLRTAAGAR
-2273 HGLALVPAPLGPLAA
+2273 RGLALVPAPLGPLAA

-2331 ACRCRV
+2331 ASRCRIQ
-2337 ELLGRTP
+2337 LLGRTP
-2344 APTAPEAPHTAAA
+2344 APTAPEDPHTAAA

-2370 PGAAAGPAEINRTAE
+2370 PGAPGPAEINRAAG
-2385 LILAQREIA
+2385 LVLAQREITA
-2394 STLAE
+2394 TLAE

-2412 DFRDRDAVRRAVKE
+2412 DFRDRDAVLRAVKE

-2433 LDGVVFAAGVVE
+2433 LDGVVFAAGVIE

-2450 DKTPESFQRVYGTKT
+2450 DKTPASFQRVYGTKT

-2490 IAAVTGNRGQADYAA
+2490 IAAVLGNRGQADYAA
-2505 ANDALEALGADWAAR
+2505 ANDALEVLGADWAAR

-2533 APSATHGGMV
+2533 APAATHGGMV
-2543 GAELGRAYARRGIEL
+2543 GAELGREYARRGIEL

-2577 SVRAVVYTASGW
+2577 SARAVVYTASGW